1 MWKLIFPKKGLIK
14 RKRPPLFSGKRIKP
28 WWCPNCLQNHEKWD
42 NKRVVKIEK
51 KQERW
56 NRFHRIYKDLNTKRK
71 KSNSL
76 GRFFSRN
83 ASTKTS
89 SYIFVF
95 DHSVFGDSS
104 SFINQKKKTSTVT
117 PSLHGERSARSPTL
131 WVKNPP
137 GWCIEPMGLCFSQ
150 QDIFFPRHEAGVR
163 LGPRLAV
170 GRSQEVSVVKEER
183 MVFGEAAAGKACIPK
198 RCITS

>member
-1 MWKLIFPKKGLIK
+1 MSKLLA
-14 RKRPPLFSGKRIKP
+14 KP
-28 WWCPNCLQNHEKWD
+28 WKVGQQKSCKDW
-42 NKRVVKIEK
+42 EK
-51 KQERW
+51 KW
-56 NRFHRIYKDLNTKRK
+56 NRFHRICKDLNTKGK

-76 GRFFSRN
+76 GRFFSKN

-104 SFINQKKKTSTVT
+104 SFINQKKTKTSTVT

-170 GRSQEVSVVKEER
+170 GRSQEVFR
-183 MVFGEAAAGKACIPK
+183 GEGKTDGLWGSGSRKSCRIPK